1 MRRITRISAIS
12 AAAILAAA
20 GVSATT
26 ASAAPQAQ
34 WTVAN
39 PAANDAFSATNVS
52 GANAVLANVT
62 TGATITC
69 SVYGASGTAV
79 DGVYTSGTGLA
90 TLASATFG
98 TSASKCNGPLGSKW
112 VSSSVQPMKLN
123 GVSHRGG
130 VTKGTLTGIKV
141 NLTGTSLLGTCN
153 ATIEGSAN
161 TGTYTNGS
169 GVLEIISDTSPALTV
184 TAASGSCAGLINVGN
199 KAKFGA
205 KYQVSPVLTVTS
217 P

>member
-12 AAAILAAA
+12 AAALLAAA
-20 GVSATT
+20 GISATT

-34 WTVAN
+34 WTVSN
-39 PAANDAFSATNVS
+39 PAASDAFSATNVP
-52 GANAVLANVT
+52 GVTAVLTNVT

-69 SVYGASGTAV
+69 TVYAANGTAV
-79 DGVYTSGTGLA
+79 DGVYSSGTGLA

-98 TSASKCNGPLGSKW
+98 TAATKCNGPLGSKW
-112 VSSSVQPMKLN
+112 VSSSAQPMKLN
-123 GVSHRGG
+123 GVSYSGG
-130 VTKGTLTGIKV
+130 VTKGTLTGVKV

-161 TGTYTNGS
+161 TGTYTNSS
-169 GVLEIISDTSPALTV
+169 GVLEIVPDTTPALTV
-184 TAASGSCAGLINVGN
+184 TSASGSCAGLINTGN

-205 KYQVSPVLTVTS
+205 KYKVAPVITVTS